1 MQKLVAEKND
11 LKAEMLAHKEE
22 NKSKTETIANMQ
34 AKQESMR
41 KDVEKELKEH
51 ILEEAI
57 LRQEKE
63 MQAIYQKK
71 EDAMKVTFAEK
82 VCTKIYFYCQS
93 RKYKESIDYFFC

>member
-1 MQKLVAEKND
+1 MENMQKLVAEKND

-22 NKSKTETIANMQ
+22 NRSKTEKIASLQ
-34 AKQESMR
+34 SKQESMR
-41 KDVEKELKEH
+41 KDVEKELKEN

-82 VCTKIYFYCQS
+82 VCIMILSYQQG
-93 RKYKESIDYFFC
+93 RRR